1 MQAVFENRRSG
12 GERRSGE
19 RRRLPADPARIPD
32 GLERR
37 SGTDR
42 RRGARR
48 IADGADLIPE
58 RYDYQW
64 RNRWP

>member
-1 MQAVFENRRSG
+1 MAATVANRRSG
-12 GERRSGE
+12 RDRRQEE
-19 RRRLPADPARIPD
+19 RRRSAADSAALPG

-42 RRGARR
+42 RRGPRR
-48 IADGADLIPE
+48 MADRADPIPE
-58 RYDYQW
+58 HFDYQW